1 MNLTFEEIKSITF
14 GAIDIINKEDGVH
27 FMKCSQKQIDAWYK
41 LRTDLGERAETTTGV
56 TIDFHTNSK
65 NVRFSVIGDKYEL
78 LVNGML
84 TQQIVSEPVASQ
96 NEQVIH
102 VELSGEEQRVTL
114 VFPSHGVGILRSIS
128 VDKGAYVHPHQFDEK
143 ILFIGDSITQGWDS
157 KFDCMS
163 FAHRVASFYNAER
176 VINGIGGAIYHPS
189 TFDRVQFE
197 PNIVI
202 VAYGTNDYD
211 YYQGYEDYKNS
222 VVSYLEMIEEAY
234 RGKNVFIIT
243 PIWRFDKDNA
253 RPIGTFEKCR
263 DTIKEE
269 SERLG
274 FISVD
279 GYELVPH
286 LESFYADIVHPN
298 ELGFGVYAEKLIN
311 KIGEQVCTNSLR
323 KK

>member
-1 MNLTFEEIKSITF
+1 MNLTFEQVKGITF
-14 GAIDIINKEDGVH
+14 GAVDIIKKDEGVH
-27 FMKCSQKQIDAWYK
+27 FMKCSKRQIDAWYK

-65 NVRFSVIGDKYEL
+65 NVAFSVSGHKFEL
-78 LVNGML
+78 LVNGVL
-84 TQQIVSEPVASQ
+84 TQQIMSEPEASQ
-96 NEQVIH
+96 NEQIIH
-102 VELSGEEQRVTL
+102 VELSGEENRVTL

-128 VDKGAYVHPHQFDEK
+128 VDEGAYVHPHQFDKK

-163 FAHRVASFYNAER
+163 FAYRVADFYNAER

-189 TFDRVQFE
+189 TFDKVKFE
-197 PNIVI
+197 PDIVI

-211 YYQGYEDYKNS
+211 YYRVYDEYKTS
-222 VVSYLEMIEEAY
+222 VSTYLEMIKAAY
-234 RGKNVFIIT
+234 GEKNVFVIT
-243 PIWRFDKDNA
+243 PIWRFDKDNT

-263 DTIKEE
+263 ETIKNE

-274 FISVD
+274 FCVVD

-286 LESFYADIVHPN
+286 IDEFYADIVHPN
-298 ELGFGVYAEKLIN
+298 ELGFGVYAEKLIGTMEN
-311 KIGEQVCTNSLR
+311 YI
-323 KK
+323 